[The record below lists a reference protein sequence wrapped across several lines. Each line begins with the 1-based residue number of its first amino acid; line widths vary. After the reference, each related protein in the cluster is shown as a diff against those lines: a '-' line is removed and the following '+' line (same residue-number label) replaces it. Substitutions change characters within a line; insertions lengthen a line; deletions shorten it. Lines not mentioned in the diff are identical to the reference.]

1 MRVVLG
7 VAGCVFVGTS
17 LLAQPARK
25 LRDLTTD
32 RPDRTESPITV
43 DKGHVQVE
51 LDFVNVTQV
60 AASMR
65 SYGFGAVNAKL
76 GLSDNVDLQVVGQ
89 VHERTKVGA
98 LTTSSTLP
106 EVMARL
112 KVNLWG
118 DDGGRTA
125 AALMPFVTVPT
136 ESSGSVEG
144 GLIVPLAIELGRGW
158 GFGTMSE
165 LDVVRS
171 ETSASHQLNAV
182 HSVTFGHDLTATVG
196 MYGELAAELRNAAVK
211 TVATTANTGVTLRVG
226 DNLQF
231 DAGANV
237 GLNDHADRIRV
248 FVGMARRY

>member
-1 MRVVLG
+1 MRAALWL
-7 VAGCVFVGTS
+7 AGCVVAGANLF
-17 LLAQPARK
+17 AQPARK

-51 LDFVNVTQV
+51 IDFVNVTQT
-60 AASMR
+60 AASIR

-76 GLSDNVDLQVVGQ
+76 GLRDNVDLQLVSQ
-89 VHERTKVGA
+89 VHERTKVGT
-98 LTTSSTLP
+98 LTTTSTLP
-106 EVMARL
+106 DVMARL

-118 DDGGRTA
+118 NDGGKTA

-136 ESSGSVEG
+136 ESGGSVEG
-144 GLIVPLAIELGRGW
+144 GLIVPLAVELGRGW

-165 LDVVRS
+165 LDLVRS
-171 ETSASHQLNAV
+171 ETSASHQLNVV
-182 HSVTFGHDLTATVG
+182 HSVTFGHDLTSTVG

-211 TVATTANTGVTLRVG
+211 TVATTANTGLTLRVG
-226 DNLQF
+226 GNLQF
-231 DAGANV
+231 DAGANA